1 LSLSSTTGATINI
14 TGTTIQV
21 NPPPFT
27 LRVTDMGGANNGAY
41 FDRTYTL
48 GVASGIALHTGID
61 YTDSTS
67 YGILGYV
74 DNGNVVGISPRTNLS
89 FYVVATG
96 VITTNPASL
105 GIIVSGGFT
114 VGTVTIIPAVGP
126 NPAAA
131 LIPLTGPFA
140 SG

>member
-1 LSLSSTTGATINI
+1 VTDSTSAYSNKRLSLTVISGL
-14 TGTTIQV
+14 
-21 NPPPFT
+21 T
-27 LRVTDMGGANNGAY
+27 LK
-41 FDRTYTL
+41 
-48 GVASGIALHTGID
+48 TGID

-131 LIPLTGPFA
+131 LIPL
-140 SG
+140 